1 MIAAPPIRRSRLA
14 ALLYVLGGLALVVGL
29 AGIVLPALPGS
40 LFLVG
45 GVFLIAWAGK
55 FAVVGW
61 GTVIVAA
68 VLGIAIAAVDWLAG
82 LMGAKA
88 FGASKWGMLGGAV
101 GLVVGLFLGVP
112 GVLLGPAVGA
122 FAFEL
127 AKDPDLGQAAR
138 SGVGALIGFL
148 VGTVLKV
155 AFAFFMLG
163 ALALAFIF

>member
-1 MIAAPPIRRSRLA
+1 MSV
-14 ALLYVLGGLALVVGL
+14 LLYVLGVLSLLVGL
-29 AGIVLPALPGS
+29 AGIVLPGLPGS

-45 GVFLIAWAGK
+45 GVLLVAWAGH
-55 FAVVGW
+55 FSVVGW
-61 GTVIVAA
+61 GTVAFAA
-68 VLGIAIAAVDWLAG
+68 VMGLAITAVDWLAG

-88 FGASKWGMLGGAV
+88 FGASKWAVVGAAV
-101 GLVVGLFLGVP
+101 GLLVGLFLGLP

-127 AKDPDLGQAAR
+127 VKDPNLGQAAR
-138 SGVGALIGFL
+138 SGVGALVGFL

-163 ALALAFIF
+163 VLVLAFVL